1 MRSRIDKRRRL
12 ALSKS
17 LRRQDPSD
25 YHIGKDQLGDSA
37 HPWPSCM
44 MYTIALGCW
53 DGHPHRV
60 TAATRGRWPR
70 RGHHSSGMHDR
81 WRPYA
86 REVQRRRLPDAA
98 EQDPGPPY
106 QDDAALG
113 LRTVMPSEGYS
124 RAEGR
129 RAVNPHR
136 RVRRPR
142 LAGLRGSSADV
153 RATEDYGDSRR
164 TGGVFSP
171 LSFFGPE
178 RALHLAASSQ
188 PS

>member
-1 MRSRIDKRRRL
+1 MRDSDQSANSDCSSLSCTAYMTARGYSDDHPRRV
-12 ALSKS
+12 
-17 LRRQDPSD
+17 
-25 YHIGKDQLGDSA
+25 I
-37 HPWPSCM
+37 
-44 MYTIALGCW
+44 
-53 DGHPHRV
+53 
-60 TAATRGRWPR
+60 AATHDRWPEQ
-70 RGHHSSGMHDR
+70 GHHSSGMHDR

-178 RALHLAASSQ
+178 RALHLAASSKQ
-188 PS
+188 TKRLGWAHC